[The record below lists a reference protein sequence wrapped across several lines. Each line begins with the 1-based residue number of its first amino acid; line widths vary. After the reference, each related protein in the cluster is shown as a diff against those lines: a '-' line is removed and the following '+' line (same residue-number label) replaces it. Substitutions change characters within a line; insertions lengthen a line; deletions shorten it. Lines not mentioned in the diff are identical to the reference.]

1 MAGNTW
7 ITDMN
12 HFADVADPGVHPQAR
27 RLAGFLGRVVHE
39 VSCQPR
45 TEPRPTSLRCR
56 RPRCPGRLHAWLEG
70 LAAVQWFCD
79 LCDEQGRISNWRGS
93 AWDMTGRPSSEREL
107 PRPATPP
114 PPVPPVQAGPNAYS
128 ARLHV
133 PTPSLDAILAAKRL
147 NVREAM
153 IVALVE
159 RGGPMSGEELAR
171 RLDAAGVE
179 SGSGDM
185 GLSIRKAWRGLAP
198 IDKDPDGRYS
208 LDLGW
213 PDWSFTLWGLGL
225 KEPPAPTPPVA
236 MPEPAPGAP
245 LTKEEVEAA
254 LGGSYAQHVGLAR
267 KIAAVLEAHGRRD
280 MTVTEVQDYF
290 ARLTGSAHRI
300 DVSDALRNDRARLL
314 ALADGRVRLSGD
326 AGALSAMRAQ
336 ARKLARPR
344 LTERAQRER
353 FATERA
359 DREQRQRA
367 AEEEA
372 TTYRRC
378 LLRVVPDA
386 GDVQAA
392 ALLDLQD
399 RSIRT
404 YVGDRVAELG
414 NALLGYDVLIGLYPH
429 EALAALRV
437 DPNRFRRLID
447 LRPPQKSRRIN
458 KRGRT
463 LAITPELLITSST
476 GASRPLGD
484 PAKTARY
491 LVEGDHGKLERRLA
505 SDVKA
510 LFAFYRYG
518 VLQRGVRLRWGFL
531 DDGFHVAWELPGEP
545 SLFETL
551 RSAAEKGQ
559 SAELV
564 VGNAPGWEEPWSR
577 ARRYQVC
584 AVDSRDVIVVGPE
597 GRVRIPRVEVQAAR
611 VLDAEG

>member
-12 HFADVADPGVHPQAR
+12 HFADVDDPGVHPQAR
-27 RLAGFLGRVVHE
+27 KLAEFMGRVVHE

-56 RPRCPGRLHAWLEG
+56 RPRCPGRLLAWLEG

-93 AWDMTGRPSSEREL
+93 SWDMTGRPASEREL
-107 PRPATPP
+107 PRPAAPPP
-114 PPVPPVQAGPNAYS
+114 PPVQARPNAYS

-133 PTPSLDAILAAKRL
+133 PTPSLDAIVASKRL
-147 NVREAM
+147 NVRQAM
-153 IVALVE
+153 IVALIE
-159 RGGPMSGEELAR
+159 RGGPMSGAELAR

-185 GLSIRKAWRGLAP
+185 ELSIRKAWRGLAP
-198 IDKDPDGRYS
+198 IEKGPDGRYS

-213 PDWSFTLWGLGL
+213 PDWTFTLWELGL
-225 KEPPAPTPPVA
+225 KEPPTPTPPVVL
-236 MPEPAPGAP
+236 PAPAADAP
-245 LTKEEVEAA
+245 LTLEEVEAA
-254 LGGSYAQHVGLAR
+254 LRGPSAYQVGLAR
-267 KIAAVLEAHGRRD
+267 KIAAVIEAHGRRD
-280 MTVTEVQDYF
+280 MTVSEVQDYF
-290 ARLTGSAHRI
+290 ARLTGSAGRVE
-300 DVSDALRNDRARLL
+300 VSDAVRNDRARLI
-314 ALADGRVRLSGD
+314 AVTDGRVSLSGD
-326 AGALSAMRAQ
+326 AEPLAAMRAQ
-336 ARKLARPR
+336 MRKLARPR

-372 TTYRRC
+372 TTYRRG

-404 YVGDRVAELG
+404 FVGDRVAELG
-414 NALLGYDVLIGLYPH
+414 NALLGYDVLIGLHPH
-429 EALAALRV
+429 EALAALGV
-437 DPNRFRRLID
+437 DPTRFRRLID
-447 LRPPQKSRRIN
+447 LRPPQKTRRIN

-463 LAITPELLITSST
+463 LAITPELLITSSI
-476 GASRPLGD
+476 GVSRPLGD
-484 PAKTARY
+484 AAKTARY
-491 LVEGDHGKLERRLA
+491 LAEGDHGKLERRLA

-531 DDGFHVAWELPGEP
+531 DDGFHVSWELPGEP
-545 SLFETL
+545 SLYETL

-564 VGNAPGWEEPWSR
+564 VGYAPGWEEPWSR
-577 ARRYQVC
+577 ARRFKVC
-584 AVDSRDVIVVGPE
+584 AVDSSDVIVMGPE
-597 GRVRIPRVEVQAAR
+597 GRTRIPRVDVQAAR
-611 VLDAEG
+611 VLEGAEA